1 LQIGISG
8 RNGVRASFNAILV
21 LMLAAPLAGCGL
33 WGGSPP
39 APMTRPT
46 VTEAYEGDQI
56 DQANQKAA
64 EYCKARGLNAM
75 LRITSVRDGT
85 PYATYECTR
94 DLKVVTPQ

>member
-1 LQIGISG
+1 M
-8 RNGVRASFNAILV
+8 LV
-21 LMLAAPLAGCGL
+21 LVLAAPAAGCGL
-33 WGGSPP
+33 WSGPP
-39 APMTRPT
+39 PPPMARPT

-85 PYATYECTR
+85 PYATYECTE
-94 DLKVVTPQ
+94 DLNVATPP